1 MIKIY
6 KHQCIICGKEFYSET
21 HQRKYC
27 SNRCRIFDPHYI
39 IQCKYCGKLFFRR
52 RGKKSEYCSITC
64 KNKDRAVIPE
74 IRHCLN
80 CGKEIKVYPHQI
92 KRNKG
97 KYCSPEC
104 QFKHCNSGTDIE
116 MMVKKWLDEHNVK
129 YEYQYHLDGKFY
141 PDFYLPDKNIILEV
155 QGDYWHANPKIYS
168 ADKLDERQKKHI
180 VRDKRKFGY
189 YKHKGIKYYELWG
202 LDIKQ
207 DINSLMKTIKEI
219 A

>member
-1 MIKIY
+1 MI
-6 KHQCIICGKEFYSET
+6 
-21 HQRKYC
+21 
-27 SNRCRIFDPHYI
+27 
-39 IQCKYCGKLFFRR
+39 
-52 RGKKSEYCSITC
+52 
-64 KNKDRAVIPE
+64 
-74 IRHCLN
+74 
-80 CGKEIKVYPHQI
+80 
-92 KRNKG
+92 
-97 KYCSPEC
+97 
-104 QFKHCNSGTDIE
+104 
-116 MMVKKWLDEHNVK
+116 VKKWLGEHNIK

-180 VRDKRKFGY
+180 IRDKRKFGY

-207 DINSLMKTIKEI
+207 DIDSLMKTIKEI